1 MKKVDSMKTLKLP
14 MRRTASQGNAL
25 MEYVV
30 PAAVILLSAGVLV
43 TVTDATEIMADYFM
57 SASGHTR
64 ASSLEGKTFKTLGLA
79 ENSYGNT
86 DNGLKGFNSFA
97 KVLDGQGASTGEDG
111 GGFFYLDSPSRSGA
125 RPTPPNT
132 EQLFADTS
140 P

>member
-1 MKKVDSMKTLKLP
+1 MKTLSLS

-64 ASSLEGKTFKTLGLA
+64 ESSLDGKTFKTLGLA

-86 DNGLKGFNSFA
+86 DNGLKGFSSFA
-97 KVLDGQGASTGEDG
+97 KVLDGQGTSTGEDG
-111 GGFFYLDSPSRSGA
+111 GGFFYLDSPSRTGA
-125 RPTPPNT
+125 RPAPPNT